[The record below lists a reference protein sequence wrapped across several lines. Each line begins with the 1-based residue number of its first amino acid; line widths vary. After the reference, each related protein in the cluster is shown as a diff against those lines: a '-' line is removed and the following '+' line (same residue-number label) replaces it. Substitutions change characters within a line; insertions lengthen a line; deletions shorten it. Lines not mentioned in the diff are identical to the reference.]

1 MPSSDATPP
10 SGVGLDHKL
19 SEYNAPRPCA
29 HNDCDDGAEWYV
41 FTDGV
46 ISKFVCDEHHD
57 WALDQAVP
65 DTGGGKN
72 AREDGSGHWAVE

>member
-1 MPSSDATPP
+1 MASSDATPP

-19 SEYNAPRPCA
+19 SEHNAPRRCA
-29 HNDCDDGAEWYV
+29 HGDCDDGAEWYV

-46 ISKFVCDEHHD
+46 ISKFVCNEHHD

-65 DTGGGKN
+65 DTDDN
-72 AREDGSGHWAVE
+72 EDDRESGSGHWAVE